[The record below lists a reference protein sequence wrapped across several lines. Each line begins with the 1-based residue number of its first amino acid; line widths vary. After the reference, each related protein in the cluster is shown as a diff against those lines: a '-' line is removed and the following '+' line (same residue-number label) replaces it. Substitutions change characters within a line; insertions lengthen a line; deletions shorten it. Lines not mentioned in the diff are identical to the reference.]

1 MNNIGTDNSIYDSL
15 GLTRELETKKND
27 ELVMEDFLELM
38 VTELTNQDPFK
49 PMENTELAT
58 QISQFATVSGIEQL
72 NTSFSGLS
80 GSLLSDQS
88 LQAANL
94 VGRDVLV
101 PLNGGYLEAGGS
113 INGLVGLD
121 SSVSDLTI
129 SVHNAAGEL
138 IREINMGTRPQG
150 EVNFSWD
157 GMMDNGEFATPG
169 TYAISA
175 QAMVDG
181 EGVAP
186 YILTEARVTSVSIGS
201 NGQGLALNLDGLG
214 PVPFENVAE
223 IR

>member
-1 MNNIGTDNSIYDSL
+1 MNGIDTDTSIYESL
-15 GLTRELETKKND
+15 GLTRELEIKNNN
-27 ELVMEDFLELM
+27 ELIMEDFLELM
-38 VTELTNQDPFK
+38 VTELTHQDPFK

-72 NTSFSGLS
+72 NNSFSGLS

-113 INGLVGLD
+113 IDGLVDLE
-121 SSVSDLTI
+121 SSVSDLTV
-129 SVHNAAGEL
+129 SVHNVAGEL
-138 IREINMGTRPQG
+138 IREINMGTRPKG
-150 EVNFSWD
+150 ELNFSWD
-157 GMMDNGEFATPG
+157 GIMDNGEFAAPG

-175 QAMVDG
+175 QAMIDG
-181 EGVAP
+181 EPVAP
-186 YILTEARVTSVSIGS
+186 YILTEARVNSVSIGS
-201 NGQGLALNLDGLG
+201 NGQGLALNLEGLG
-214 PVPFENVAE
+214 PVSFDEVAE

>member
-1 MNNIGTDNSIYDSL
+1 MNTIGTDTSIYESL
-15 GLTRELETKKND
+15 GLTRELESKKND

-38 VTELTNQDPFK
+38 VTELTHQDPFK

-72 NTSFSGLS
+72 NSSFSGLS

-113 INGLVGLD
+113 IDGLVGLE
-121 SSVSDLTI
+121 SSVSDLTV

-138 IREINMGTRPQG
+138 IREINMGTQAQG

-157 GMMDNGEFATPG
+157 GMMDNGEFAAPG

-175 QAMVDG
+175 QAMIDG
-181 EGVAP
+181 EAVAP
-186 YILTEARVTSVSIGS
+186 YILTQARVNSVSIGS

-214 PVPFENVAE
+214 PVSFDNVAE

>member
-1 MNNIGTDNSIYDSL
+1 MNGIGTDASIYESL
-15 GLTRELETKKND
+15 GLVRELEKKKND

-38 VTELTNQDPFK
+38 VTELTHQDPFK

-72 NTSFSGLS
+72 NSSFSGLS

-101 PLNGGYLEAGGS
+101 PLNGGYLESGGS
-113 INGLVGLD
+113 IDGLVGLE
-121 SSVSDLTI
+121 SSVSDLTV

-138 IREINMGTRPQG
+138 IREINMGTRPPG
-150 EVNFSWD
+150 EVTFNWD
-157 GMMDNGEFATPG
+157 GMMDNGEFAAPG
-169 TYAISA
+169 TYTISA
-175 QAMVDG
+175 QAMIDG
-181 EGVAP
+181 EASAP
-186 YILTEARVTSVSIGS
+186 YILTEARVNSVSIGS

-214 PVPFENVAE
+214 PVSFENVAE